1 VYFERESRPPLRV
14 KCETLI
20 NDISKF
26 FAHSGELGCVF
37 TLLDRWPCDCG
48 ETELKGCLMEPRPT
62 EDQFTKTIESYTA
75 AVPSTGYLAVAIGAM
90 GLSLA
95 CQVAGRGKWG
105 NFIAQWVP
113 TWLVI
118 GLYNKLVK
126 LEGHDR
132 YDRGAR

>member
-1 VYFERESRPPLRV
+1 
-14 KCETLI
+14 
-20 NDISKF
+20 
-26 FAHSGELGCVF
+26 
-37 TLLDRWPCDCG
+37 
-48 ETELKGCLMEPRPT
+48 MEPRPT

-75 AVPSTGYLAVAIGAM
+75 AVPSSAYLAVAIGAM

-113 TWLVI
+113 TWLII

-126 LEGHDR
+126 LEGHDKS
-132 YDRGAR
+132 DREPENDSRLAPEDEANAARSI

>member
-1 VYFERESRPPLRV
+1 
-14 KCETLI
+14 
-20 NDISKF
+20 
-26 FAHSGELGCVF
+26 
-37 TLLDRWPCDCG
+37 
-48 ETELKGCLMEPRPT
+48 MEPRPT

-95 CQVAGRGKWG
+95 CEVAGRGKWG

-113 TWLVI
+113 TWLLF

-132 YDRGAR
+132 YQRGRHDDWQQIAAKEANAGLSA

>member
-1 VYFERESRPPLRV
+1 
-14 KCETLI
+14 
-20 NDISKF
+20 
-26 FAHSGELGCVF
+26 
-37 TLLDRWPCDCG
+37 
-48 ETELKGCLMEPRPT
+48 MEPRPT

-95 CQVAGRGKWG
+95 CEVAGRGKWG

-113 TWLVI
+113 TWLII

-126 LEGHDR
+126 LQGHDQS
-132 YDRGAR
+132 DRGGGNGRQLAPEDVANAGRSI